1 MFYLHYNNTRVIIGN
16 IEWSDIAVN
25 YRDGFISLF
34 QQITGVISSFE
45 INDLLDI
52 CLVAFVVY
60 SVVKFIR
67 ETRAIQLFKGI
78 LLFGAVYAVITVLEM
93 QASSFLFR
101 SIASNAVVF
110 LIIIF
115 TPEIRHAL
123 ESVGRNGFGKNSRQV
138 AEDRL
143 NAMITEVCRSV
154 SSMSES
160 KTGAL
165 IVFER
170 QTLLGSVIE
179 TGTAVDAVA
188 TEELIGTIFFPK
200 TPLHDGAAIIRSDRV
215 AAAGCILPLTKNN
228 ELSKEL
234 GTRHRA
240 AIGMSEE
247 SDAVVVVVSEETG
260 YISIVNKGK
269 IQRGI
274 TSAQLRDS
282 LQNYLIEKDQDKK
295 SNIFD
300 KLGAKLKKKN

>member
-1 MFYLHYNNTRVIIGN
+1 M
-16 IEWSDIAVN
+16 S
-25 YRDGFISLF
+25 YRDQIASLF
-34 QQITGVISSFE
+34 QQILGVIGSFR
-45 INDLLDI
+45 IADFLDI
-52 CLVAFVVY
+52 CLVAFVVF

-78 LLFGAVYAVITVLEM
+78 LLFGIVYAVITVLEM
-93 QASSFLFR
+93 QASSYLFR
-101 SIASNAVVF
+101 SVASNAVVF

-123 ESVGRNGFGKNSRQV
+123 ESVGRSGFSNISVFNIGKSSRQLMN
-138 AEDRL
+138 EKL
-143 NAMITEVCRSV
+143 NTMITEICRSV

-179 TGTAVDAVA
+179 TGTVVDALA
-188 TEELIGTIFFPK
+188 TEELIGTLFFPK
-200 TPLHDGAAIIRSDRV
+200 TPLHDGAAIIRADRV

-228 ELSKEL
+228 ALSKEL

-260 YISIVNKGK
+260 TISIVNNGR
-269 IQRGI
+269 IQRGL

-282 LQNYLIEKDQDKK
+282 LQNYLITKEDEQKK
-295 SNIFD
+295 GIF
-300 KLGAKLKKKN
+300 AKIAHKFNKQK

>member
-1 MFYLHYNNTRVIIGN
+1 M
-16 IEWSDIAVN
+16 N
-25 YRDGFISLF
+25 YRDELLNIF
-34 QQITGVISSFE
+34 QQITGVVASFR
-45 INDLLDI
+45 INDFLDI

-60 SVVKFIR
+60 SVVKFVR

-78 LLFGAVYAVITVLEM
+78 LLFGVVYAIITVLEM

-101 SIASNAVVF
+101 SVASNAVVF

-123 ESVGRNGFGKNSRQV
+123 ESVGRNGLANISFFSFGKSSRQV
-138 AEDRL
+138 ANEKL

-170 QTLLGSVIE
+170 KTLLGAIIE
-179 TGTAVDAVA
+179 TGTTVDALA
-188 TEELIGTIFFPK
+188 TEELLGTIFFPK
-200 TPLHDGAAIIRSDRV
+200 TPLHDGAAIIRADRV

-247 SDAVVVVVSEETG
+247 SDAVIVVVSEETG

-269 IQRGI
+269 IKRGL

-282 LQNYLIEKDQDKK
+282 LQNYLIESEEEKK
-295 SNIFD
+295 NNIFD
-300 KLGAKLKKKN
+300 RLRAKFKKKN

>member
-1 MFYLHYNNTRVIIGN
+1 M
-16 IEWSDIAVN
+16 N
-25 YRDGFISLF
+25 YRDELLNIF
-34 QQITGVISSFE
+34 QQITGVVASFW
-45 INDLLDI
+45 INDFLDI

-60 SVVKFIR
+60 SVVKFVR

-78 LLFGAVYAVITVLEM
+78 LLFGIVYAIITVLEM

-101 SIASNAVVF
+101 SVASNAVVF

-123 ESVGRNGFGKNSRQV
+123 ESVGRNGLANISIFSFGKSSRQV
-138 AEDRL
+138 ANEKL

-170 QTLLGSVIE
+170 KTLLGAIIE
-179 TGTAVDAVA
+179 TGTAVDALA
-188 TEELIGTIFFPK
+188 TEELLGTIFFPK
-200 TPLHDGAAIIRSDRV
+200 TPLHDGAAIIRADRV

-247 SDAVVVVVSEETG
+247 SDAVIVVVSEETG

-269 IQRGI
+269 IKRGL

-282 LQNYLIEKDQDKK
+282 LQNYLIESEEDKK
-295 SNIFD
+295 NNIFD
-300 KLGAKLKKKN
+300 RLRAKLKKKN